1 MKGFMI
7 CPNCKG
13 NGFTKATMECEDP
26 ITVQCEACNSQG
38 EIPDDKFVMQT
49 YEEINWLQEPST
61 SYYHGPPLDYTL
73 FKNLRIIV
81 S

>member
-13 NGFTKATMECEDP
+13 NGFTRHTFEGEKSTLQCKACD
-26 ITVQCEACNSQG
+26 SQG
-38 EIPDDKFVMQT
+38 EIPDDKFVSQT
-49 YEEINWLQEPST
+49 YSGTDWLGKPST
-61 SYYHGPPLDYTL
+61 TYYHGPPLDYTL
-73 FKNLRIIV
+73 FKKLRIIV